1 MNLNETDLH
10 IIDPSESPSVYFCPT
25 KPIYTWILTET
36 AAFYVSITAKSIAS
50 PFTVLLNLIIIVA
63 VWRRRALQKNSNI
76 LLASM
81 AVADLL
87 VGAVS
92 MPLTTALD
100 ILLLRK
106 NLSLTICKIAGAN
119 QVVLYSALSSSL
131 YHLTFIAWDRYV
143 AIKRW
148 RSYKIVVTKTRLKIC
163 AVIAWLFAVTT
174 AFSVPILWIAK
185 VDQRVMAALSIFS
198 AGKTVLSIALIGYF
212 YISLYLSVRKRK
224 DNEISEVSAR
234 VNARMEK
241 SIAKATGTVT
251 AALLVSYVPSIIVLF
266 LGDAVPFL
274 RTSSYFRWSELLI
287 QMNSLFNP
295 IVYCFSMNRTFRNE
309 VLEMI
314 NLNAVLELVSRP
326 KLPLKRHT
334 RRRRA
339 PSVVLEKGNEFQ
351 GENQLPYRLARSRSC
366 DSIELADPRRQLPGA
381 VDSPPPSTTE
391 GVRVICV
398 EVHQPNLERRKPR
411 LLRFPGTSNEVNPSQ
426 SKERSDENRSNRTP
440 QQKKEKPISSCGED
454 HDICSDGNRPKA
466 AASVTTKREESHFDD
481 DNGQNLPT
489 NEPTTL
495 QSLVLHREENR
506 LISVHED
513 QAILNRQKRQ
523 IRYTGASIEEN
534 PGETEDRYDCPKDF
548 PDTDVTRA
556 GSWPCQIPLGLTPV
570 LGRRNIKMEEN
581 SGRPNTR

>member
-1 MNLNETDLH
+1 M
-10 IIDPSESPSVYFCPT
+10 
-25 KPIYTWILTET
+25 
-36 AAFYVSITAKSIAS
+36 
-50 PFTVLLNLIIIVA
+50 
-63 VWRRRALQKNSNI
+63 QKNSNI

-119 QVVLYSALSSSL
+119 QIVLYSAVSSSL

-143 AIKRW
+143 AMKRW

-174 AFSVPILWIAK
+174 ACCIRILWVAEA
-185 VDQRVMAALSIFS
+185 DQRVMVALSIFS
-198 AGKTVLSIALIGYF
+198 ASKTVLSVAIIGYF
-212 YISLYLSVRKRK
+212 YISLYFSVRKRN
-224 DNEISEVSAR
+224 DNKISNVSAR
-234 VNARMEK
+234 VNARMDRT
-241 SIAKATGTVT
+241 IAKATGTVT
-251 AALLVSYVPSIIVLF
+251 ASLLVSYVPSIIVLF

-274 RTSSYFRWSELLI
+274 RTSSYFRWSQLLI

-326 KLPLKRHT
+326 KLPVKRHT
-334 RRRRA
+334 RRRREPA
-339 PSVVLEKGNEFQ
+339 VVLEEENEFQ

-381 VDSPPPSTTE
+381 VDSPPPPTTE

-426 SKERSDENRSNRTP
+426 SKERSDENPSNRTP
-440 QQKKEKPISSCGED
+440 QHKKEKTISSCGQD

-481 DNGQNLPT
+481 DNDQNPPT

-495 QSLVLHREENR
+495 QSLVLPREENR

-513 QAILNRQKRQ
+513 QATLNRQKRQ

-534 PGETEDRYDCPKDF
+534 LGETEDRYDCLKDF

-556 GSWPCQIPLGLTPV
+556 GSWPRQVPLGLTPV
-570 LGRRNIKMEEN
+570 LGRRNIKMEKK

>member
-1 MNLNETDLH
+1 MKLNETDSH
-10 IIDPSESPSVYFCPT
+10 NIDPSESPSVYICPT

-76 LLASM
+76 LLTSM

-92 MPLTTALD
+92 MPLTIASD
-100 ILLLRK
+100 ILLLREK
-106 NLSLTICKIAGAN
+106 LSLKICKIAGAN
-119 QVVLYSALSSSL
+119 QIVLYSAVSSSF
-131 YHLTFIAWDRYV
+131 YHLTFIAWERYV
-143 AIKRW
+143 AIVKW
-148 RSYKIVVTKTRLKIC
+148 TNYKNIITKTRLKIC
-163 AVIAWLFAVTT
+163 AVVAWVLAAIAAIV
-174 AFSVPILWIAK
+174 VPILSVAE
-185 VDQRVMAALSIFS
+185 VDQKVIAGLSIFS
-198 AGKTVLSIALIGYF
+198 GSKTVLCVAIIGYC
-212 YISLYLSVRKRK
+212 YITLYLYVRKRK
-224 DNEISEVSAR
+224 NNEINEVSVRA
-234 VNARMEK
+234 NAKLEK

-251 AALLVSYVPSIIVLF
+251 AALLVSYVPSVIVLF
-266 LGDAVPFL
+266 FGDAVPFL
-274 RTSSYFRWSELLI
+274 RTSSYFRWSQLLI

-309 VLEMI
+309 VFEMI
-314 NLNAVLELVSRP
+314 NLNVVLELVSRP
-326 KLPLKRHT
+326 KLPVKRHT
-334 RRRRA
+334 RRRREPA
-339 PSVVLEKGNEFQ
+339 VVLEEESEFQ
-351 GENQLPYRLARSRSC
+351 GENQRPGRLARSRSC
-366 DSIELADPRRQLPGA
+366 DSIELSDSRRQLPAA
-381 VDSPPPSTTE
+381 VDSPPPPTTE

-398 EVHQPNLERRKPR
+398 EVHQPNPKRRKPR
-411 LLRFPGTSNEVNPSQ
+411 LLRCPGTSNEVNPSQ
-426 SKERSDENRSNRTP
+426 SKERSDENHSNCTP

-454 HDICSDGNRPKA
+454 HDIFSDGNRPKA

-481 DNGQNLPT
+481 DNDENPPT

-495 QSLVLHREENR
+495 QSLVLPREENR

-534 PGETEDRYDCPKDF
+534 LGETEDRYDCLKDF

-556 GSWPCQIPLGLTPV
+556 GSWPRQVRLGLTPV
-570 LGRRNIKMEEN
+570 LGRRNIKMEKK

>member
-1 MNLNETDLH
+1 M
-10 IIDPSESPSVYFCPT
+10 
-25 KPIYTWILTET
+25 
-36 AAFYVSITAKSIAS
+36 
-50 PFTVLLNLIIIVA
+50 
-63 VWRRRALQKNSNI
+63 QKNSNI

-106 NLSLTICKIAGAN
+106 KLSLTICKIAGAN
-119 QVVLYSALSSSL
+119 QIVLYSAVSSSL
-131 YHLTFIAWDRYV
+131 YHLTFIAWDRYI

-148 RSYKIVVTKTRLKIC
+148 RSYKNVVTKTRLKIC

-174 AFSVPILWIAK
+174 ACCIPILWVAEA
-185 VDQRVMAALSIFS
+185 DQRVVAVLSIFS
-198 AGKTVLSIALIGYF
+198 AGKTVLSVAIIGYF
-212 YISLYLSVRKRK
+212 YISLYFSVRKRN
-224 DNEISEVSAR
+224 DNKISNVSAR
-234 VNARMEK
+234 VNARMNRT
-241 SIAKATGTVT
+241 IAKATGTVT
-251 AALLVSYVPSIIVLF
+251 AALLVSYVPSIIALF

-287 QMNSLFNP
+287 QMNSFFNP
-295 IVYCFSMNRTFRNE
+295 IVYCFAMNRTFRNE

-314 NLNAVLELVSRP
+314 NLNSVLQLVSRP
-326 KLPLKRHT
+326 KLPVKRHT
-334 RRRRA
+334 RRRREPA
-339 PSVVLEKGNEFQ
+339 VVLEEENEFQ
-351 GENQLPYRLARSRSC
+351 GENQRPGRLARSRSC

-381 VDSPPPSTTE
+381 VDSPPPPTTE

-411 LLRFPGTSNEVNPSQ
+411 LLLFPGTSNEVNPSE
-426 SKERSDENRSNRTP
+426 SKERSDANPSNCTP
-440 QQKKEKPISSCGED
+440 QQKKEKTISSCGED
-454 HDICSDGNRPKA
+454 DDICSDGNRPKA

-481 DNGQNLPT
+481 DNDQNLPT

-495 QSLVLHREENR
+495 QSLILSREENR

-523 IRYTGASIEEN
+523 IRYTGASVEEN
-534 PGETEDRYDCPKDF
+534 PGETEDRYDCLKDF

-556 GSWPCQIPLGLTPV
+556 GSWPRQVPRGITPV
-570 LGRRNIKMEEN
+570 LGRRNIKLEEK

>member
-1 MNLNETDLH
+1 MNLNETDSH
-10 IIDPSESPSVYFCPT
+10 NIDPSESPSVYFCPT

-198 AGKTVLSIALIGYF
+198 AGKTVLSVALIGYF

-326 KLPLKRHT
+326 KLPVKRHT
-334 RRRRA
+334 RRRREPA
-339 PSVVLEKGNEFQ
+339 VVLEEGNEFQ

-381 VDSPPPSTTE
+381 VDSPLPSTTE

-426 SKERSDENRSNRTP
+426 SKEKSDENRSNRTP

-481 DNGQNLPT
+481 DNDQNLPT

-495 QSLVLHREENR
+495 QSLILPREENR

-548 PDTDVTRA
+548 PDTDVTRT

-570 LGRRNIKMEEN
+570 LGRRNIKMEEK

>member
-1 MNLNETDLH
+1 MNLNETDSH
-10 IIDPSESPSVYFCPT
+10 NIDPSESPSVYFCPT

-50 PFTVLLNLIIIVA
+50 PFTVLLNLIIVVA

-119 QVVLYSALSSSL
+119 QIVLYSAVSSSL

-143 AIKRW
+143 AMKKW

-174 AFSVPILWIAK
+174 ACCIPILWVAE
-185 VDQRVMAALSIFS
+185 VDQRVIALLSIFS
-198 AGKTVLSIALIGYF
+198 AGKTVLSVAIIGYF
-212 YISLYLSVRKRK
+212 YISLYFSVRKRN
-224 DNEISEVSAR
+224 DNKISNVSAR
-234 VNARMEK
+234 VNARMDRT
-241 SIAKATGTVT
+241 IAKATSTVT

-274 RTSSYFRWSELLI
+274 RTSSYFRWSQLLI

-314 NLNAVLELVSRP
+314 NVNAVLELVSRP
-326 KLPLKRHT
+326 KLPVKRHT
-334 RRRRA
+334 RRRREPA
-339 PSVVLEKGNEFQ
+339 VVLEEENEFQ
-351 GENQLPYRLARSRSC
+351 GENQRPGRLARSRSC
-366 DSIELADPRRQLPGA
+366 GSIELSDSRRQLPAA
-381 VDSPPPSTTE
+381 VDSPPPPTTE
-391 GVRVICV
+391 GVRVICI
-398 EVHQPNLERRKPR
+398 EVHQPNPKRRKPR
-411 LLRFPGTSNEVNPSQ
+411 LLRCPGTSNEVNPSQ
-426 SKERSDENRSNRTP
+426 SKERSDENHSNCTP

-481 DNGQNLPT
+481 DNDQNPPT

-495 QSLVLHREENR
+495 QSLVLPREENR

-534 PGETEDRYDCPKDF
+534 LGETEDRYDCLKNF

-556 GSWPCQIPLGLTPV
+556 GSWPRQVPLGLTPV
-570 LGRRNIKMEEN
+570 LGRRNIKMEKK

>member
-1 MNLNETDLH
+1 MINAIKFCKQLAFENALVFAMSKNPLQGAPLRTCRPRTPNQSGDVVKLIWAVSTSSRPRRNQISIKMNLNETESH
-10 IIDPSESPSVYFCPT
+10 NIDPSESPSVYFCPT

-50 PFTVLLNLIIIVA
+50 PFTVLLNLLIIVA
-63 VWRRRALQKNSNI
+63 VWRRKALQKNSNI

-100 ILLLRK
+100 ILLLRN

-119 QVVLYSALSSSL
+119 QIVLYSAVSSSL

-148 RSYKIVVTKTRLKIC
+148 RSYKTIVTKTRLKIC

-174 AFSVPILWIAK
+174 AFTVPILWIAK

-198 AGKTVLSIALIGYF
+198 AGKTVLTVAIIGYF

-234 VNARMEK
+234 VNAKLEK

-287 QMNSLFNP
+287 QMNSFFNP
-295 IVYCFSMNRTFRNE
+295 IVYCFAMNRTFRNE

-314 NLNAVLELVSRP
+314 NLNSVLQLVSRP
-326 KLPLKRHT
+326 KLPVKRHT
-334 RRRRA
+334 RRRREPA
-339 PSVVLEKGNEFQ
+339 VVLEGENEFQ
-351 GENQLPYRLARSRSC
+351 GENQRPGRLARSRSC

-381 VDSPPPSTTE
+381 VDSPPPATTE

-398 EVHQPNLERRKPR
+398 EVHQPNPKRRKPR
-411 LLRFPGTSNEVNPSQ
+411 LLRFPGTSSEVNPCQ
-426 SKERSDENRSNRTP
+426 SKERSDENHSNCTP

-454 HDICSDGNRPKA
+454 H
-466 AASVTTKREESHFDD
+466 SVVMET
-481 DNGQNLPT
+481 
-489 NEPTTL
+489 
-495 QSLVLHREENR
+495 
-506 LISVHED
+506 D
-513 QAILNRQKRQ
+513 QK
-523 IRYTGASIEEN
+523 
-534 PGETEDRYDCPKDF
+534 P
-548 PDTDVTRA
+548 
-556 GSWPCQIPLGLTPV
+556 
-570 LGRRNIKMEEN
+570 RRV
-581 SGRPNTR
+581 

>member
-1 MNLNETDLH
+1 MNLNQTDSH
-10 IIDPSESPSVYFCPT
+10 NIDPSESPSVYFCPT

-36 AAFYVSITAKSIAS
+36 AAFYVSIAAKSIAS
-50 PFTVLLNLIIIVA
+50 PFTVLLNLLIIVA
-63 VWRRRALQKNSNI
+63 VWRRKALQKNSNI

-106 NLSLTICKIAGAN
+106 KLSLTICKIAGAN
-119 QVVLYSALSSSL
+119 QIVLYSAVSSSL
-131 YHLTFIAWDRYV
+131 YHLTFIAWDRYI

-148 RSYKIVVTKTRLKIC
+148 RSYKNVVTKTRLKIC

-174 AFSVPILWIAK
+174 ACCIRILWVAEA
-185 VDQRVMAALSIFS
+185 DQRVMVALSIFS
-198 AGKTVLSIALIGYF
+198 ASKTVLSVAIIGYF
-212 YISLYLSVRKRK
+212 YISLYFSVCKRN
-224 DNEISEVSAR
+224 DNKISNVSAR
-234 VNARMEK
+234 VNARMDRT
-241 SIAKATGTVT
+241 IAKATSTVT

-274 RTSSYFRWSELLI
+274 RTSSYFRWSQLLI

-295 IVYCFSMNRTFRNE
+295 IVYCFAMNRTFRNE

-314 NLNAVLELVSRP
+314 NLNSVLQLVLRP
-326 KLPLKRHT
+326 KLPVKRHT
-334 RRRRA
+334 RRRREPA
-339 PSVVLEKGNEFQ
+339 VVLEEENEFQ

-381 VDSPPPSTTE
+381 VDSPPPPTTE
-391 GVRVICV
+391 GTRVICV
-398 EVHQPNLERRKPR
+398 EVHQPNPKRRKPR
-411 LLRFPGTSNEVNPSQ
+411 LLRCPGTSNEVNPSQ
-426 SKERSDENRSNRTP
+426 SKERSDENHSNCTP

-481 DNGQNLPT
+481 DNDQNLPT

-495 QSLVLHREENR
+495 QSLILPREENR

-523 IRYTGASIEEN
+523 IRYTGASVEEN
-534 PGETEDRYDCPKDF
+534 PGETEDRYDCLKDF

-556 GSWPCQIPLGLTPV
+556 GSWPRQVPRGITPV
-570 LGRRNIKMEEN
+570 LGRRNIKLEEK

>member
-1 MNLNETDLH
+1 MNLNQTDSH
-10 IIDPSESPSVYFCPT
+10 NIDPSESPSVYFCPT

-50 PFTVLLNLIIIVA
+50 PLTVLLNVLIIVA

-106 NLSLTICKIAGAN
+106 KLSLTICKIAGAN
-119 QVVLYSALSSSL
+119 QIVLYSAVSSSL
-131 YHLTFIAWDRYV
+131 YHLTFIAWDRYI

-148 RSYKIVVTKTRLKIC
+148 RSYKNVVTKTRLKIC

-174 AFSVPILWIAK
+174 ACCIRILWVAEA
-185 VDQRVMAALSIFS
+185 VQRVMVALSIFS
-198 AGKTVLSIALIGYF
+198 ASKTVVSVAIIGYF
-212 YISLYLSVRKRK
+212 YISLYFSVRKRN
-224 DNEISEVSAR
+224 DNKISNVSAR
-234 VNARMEK
+234 VNARMDRT
-241 SIAKATGTVT
+241 IAKATGTVT
-251 AALLVSYVPSIIVLF
+251 ASLLVSYVPSIIVLF

-274 RTSSYFRWSELLI
+274 RTSSYFRWSQLLI

-309 VLEMI
+309 VFEMI
-314 NLNAVLELVSRP
+314 NLNVVLELVSRP
-326 KLPLKRHT
+326 KLPVKRHT
-334 RRRRA
+334 RRRREPA
-339 PSVVLEKGNEFQ
+339 VVLEEENEFQ
-351 GENQLPYRLARSRSC
+351 GENQRPGRLARSRSC

-381 VDSPPPSTTE
+381 VDSPPPPTTE

-411 LLRFPGTSNEVNPSQ
+411 LLLFPGTSNEVNPSE
-426 SKERSDENRSNRTP
+426 SKERSDANPSNCTP
-440 QQKKEKPISSCGED
+440 QQKKEKTISSCGED
-454 HDICSDGNRPKA
+454 NDICSDGNRPKA

-481 DNGQNLPT
+481 DNDQNLPT

-495 QSLVLHREENR
+495 QSLILPREENR

-523 IRYTGASIEEN
+523 IRYTGASVEEN
-534 PGETEDRYDCPKDF
+534 PGETEDRYDCLKDF

-556 GSWPCQIPLGLTPV
+556 GSWPRQVPRGITPV
-570 LGRRNIKMEEN
+570 LGRRNIKLEEK

>member
-1 MNLNETDLH
+1 MNLNETDSH
-10 IIDPSESPSVYFCPT
+10 NIDLSESPSVYFCPT

-50 PFTVLLNLIIIVA
+50 PFTVLLNLLIIVA

-119 QVVLYSALSSSL
+119 QIVLYSAVSSSL

-143 AIKRW
+143 AMKRW

-198 AGKTVLSIALIGYF
+198 AGKTVLSVALIGYF

-234 VNARMEK
+234 VNAKLEK

-287 QMNSLFNP
+287 QMNSFFNP
-295 IVYCFSMNRTFRNE
+295 IVYCFAMNRTFRNE

-314 NLNAVLELVSRP
+314 NLNSVLQLVSRP
-326 KLPLKRHT
+326 KLPVKRHT
-334 RRRRA
+334 RRRREPA
-339 PSVVLEKGNEFQ
+339 VVLEEENEFQ

-366 DSIELADPRRQLPGA
+366 DSIELADLRRQLPGA
-381 VDSPPPSTTE
+381 VDSPPPATTE

-411 LLRFPGTSNEVNPSQ
+411 LLRCPGTSNEVNPSQ
-426 SKERSDENRSNRTP
+426 SKERSDENHSNCTP
-440 QQKKEKPISSCGED
+440 QQRKEKPISSCGED

-481 DNGQNLPT
+481 DNDQNLHT

-495 QSLVLHREENR
+495 QSVVLHREEQR
-506 LISVHED
+506 PISVHED

-534 PGETEDRYDCPKDF
+534 LGETEDRYDCLKDF

-556 GSWPCQIPLGLTPV
+556 GSWPRQVPLGLTPV
-570 LGRRNIKMEEN
+570 LGRRNFKMEEK